1 LSAAGRGRDAVGG
14 ADLLRARARIAAAAV
29 IAAFLGWMAVN
40 WIGGA
45 LGLPVALALAA
56 DVVCLA
62 VLGWALVTLIGIW
75 RTRRDEGR

>member
-1 LSAAGRGRDAVGG
+1 LRATGRGRGGVGA
-14 ADLLRARARIAAAAV
+14 ADLLRARARTAAAAV

-56 DVVCLA
+56 DIACLA

>member
-1 LSAAGRGRDAVGG
+1 
-14 ADLLRARARIAAAAV
+14 
-29 IAAFLGWMAVN
+29 
-40 WIGGA
+40 
-45 LGLPVALALAA
+45 VALALAA